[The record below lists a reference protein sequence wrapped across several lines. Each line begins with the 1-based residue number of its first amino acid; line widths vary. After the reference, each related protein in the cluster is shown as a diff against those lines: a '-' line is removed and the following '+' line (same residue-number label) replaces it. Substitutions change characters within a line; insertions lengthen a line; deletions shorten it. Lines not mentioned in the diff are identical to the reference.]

1 VRRTRSDPIQ
11 FRLLLDDYAVLEQ
24 IADAAG
30 QTPKDFVIDLTLKRV
45 ATERR
50 KMKTTTS
57 RTSTATNAVA
67 GR

>member
-1 VRRTRSDPIQ
+1 MRRTRSDPIQ
-11 FRLLLDDYAVLEQ
+11 FRLLLDDYAVLER
-24 IADAAG
+24 IAADAG

-50 KMKTTTS
+50 KMKTSTA
-57 RTSTATNAVA
+57 RTSTSTSAA